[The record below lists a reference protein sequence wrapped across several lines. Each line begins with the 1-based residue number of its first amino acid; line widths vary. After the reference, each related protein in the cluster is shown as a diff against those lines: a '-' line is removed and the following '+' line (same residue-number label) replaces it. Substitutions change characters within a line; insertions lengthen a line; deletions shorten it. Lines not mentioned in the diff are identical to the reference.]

1 MGKRRV
7 GARFFGVGVRALHGT
22 MANHNHRHFA
32 RAAGIRPPAEP
43 PALLACPVRGGREP
57 GLGEEEKMGAD
68 YFIVTRGNRGEVDY
82 FAHSSVV
89 PASARIAQARSLVTK
104 TAS

>member
-68 YFIVTRGNRGEVDY
+68 YFIAPWERKR
-82 FAHSSVV
+82 FAQKKAGTGVSA
-89 PASARIAQARSLVTK
+89 PADAVGK
-104 TAS
+104 